1 MEVSHGAGV
10 LQIPLACIF
19 PVPDSLAENR
29 DSRSSEMMGL
39 AGFGGIFRLV
49 VFTELENQG
58 N

>member
-1 MEVSHGAGV
+1 MVRAV

-39 AGFGGIFRLV
+39 AGFDGIFRPV

-58 N
+58 H